1 MPLPTAFP
9 ISRTLGAACTP
20 MAIAVFI
27 LRLAIVVHRATH
39 ITEDA
44 VATTTAAAAVVA
56 TDDGSIGSLVVQC

>member
-1 MPLPTAFP
+1 MVPADDTLAMALAVMPA
-9 ISRTLGAACTP
+9 RRQG
-20 MAIAVFI
+20 V
-27 LRLAIVVHRATH
+27 RVHRATH